1 MAAAAELAL
10 LEGTLGLRKGTK
22 YGAQGERQIP
32 VLQTNN
38 GPGLTGLIT
47 IAAHLVKQAKK
58 EKLLGSTAEEKAVV
72 QQWLEY
78 RVTRVDRCSSKE
90 DTRTILK
97 DLNTHLEDKV
107 YLAGNSFTLADILMY
122 YGLHHVM
129 VDLTVQEKEKY
140 LNVSRWFNHIQH
152 YPDVG
157 EIYSRLLD
165 HRPVIQGEIRYFVKE
180 FEEKRGLR
188 ELRVLEN
195 LKSTIFEANENILPK
210 CEQSMHDNL
219 NEVLKKLQASNN
231 MIHRLQEREREER
244 KLQADKLMADEEN
257 RIAQWESF
265 MKEQQNKQAE
275 VDEEHRKAMERLKEQ
290 YSEMEKELDKYISF

>member
-1 MAAAAELAL
+1 MASQGGRGAMSRGGLASPGRSGAALPLPLPLHLPLPLAADRKREALSAGAL
-10 LEGTLGLRKGTK
+10 LQPIIK
-22 YGAQGERQIP
+22 
-32 VLQTNN
+32 
-38 GPGLTGLIT
+38 
-47 IAAHLVKQAKK
+47 
-58 EKLLGSTAEEKAVV
+58 
-72 QQWLEY
+72 
-78 RVTRVDRCSSKE
+78 
-90 DTRTILK
+90 
-97 DLNTHLEDKV
+97 
-107 YLAGNSFTLADILMY
+107 
-122 YGLHHVM
+122 
-129 VDLTVQEKEKY
+129 
-140 LNVSRWFNHIQH
+140 
-152 YPDVG
+152 DVG

-219 NEVLKKLQASNN
+219 NKVLKKLQASNN

-290 YSEMEKELDKYISF
+290 YSEMEKGLDKYISF